1 MILWITAK
9 NTVLIAMLIF
19 KGSLSLKSL
28 NNFMEPL
35 TLQEKS
41 ESLVLML
48 IVYVNGSVQIAI
60 NNGIER

>member
-9 NTVLIAMLIF
+9 NTALIAMRIF
-19 KGSLSLKSL
+19 KGNRFLKSL

-41 ESLVLML
+41 ELLVLML

-60 NNGIER
+60 KNGIER